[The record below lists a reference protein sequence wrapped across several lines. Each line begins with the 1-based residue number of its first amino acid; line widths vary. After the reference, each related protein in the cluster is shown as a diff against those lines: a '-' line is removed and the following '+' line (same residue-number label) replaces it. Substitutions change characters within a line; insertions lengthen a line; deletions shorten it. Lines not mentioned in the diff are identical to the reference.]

1 MAHLFNCNLK
11 KKETEKSEEERAI
24 RRRIRDRIDLT
35 MSLSRLHKFK
45 LFAAHRSL
53 EASTA
58 GSPTMSPTKSPVF
71 NLRRRKTLRM
81 LFDKSSDCRRRNLRQ
96 ILEES
101 PESDGNSGNK
111 KRGNH
116 RATRRQLRELLVT
129 SPSPPYKGRE
139 DIDGNGEERSEISPL
154 NVTSN
159 GDGREL
165 TARRFGSSGSVQ
177 SFRLRILRKPW
188 RPVLV
193 SIPEQ

>member
-1 MAHLFNCNLK
+1 
-11 KKETEKSEEERAI
+11 
-24 RRRIRDRIDLT
+24 

-53 EASTA
+53 EASSAA
-58 GSPTMSPTKSPVF
+58 GNPAMSPTRSPVF

-81 LFDKSSDCRRRNLRQ
+81 LFEKSSDSRSRNLRQ
-96 ILEES
+96 ILEDS
-101 PESDGNSGNK
+101 PESDGNSGKN

-116 RATRRQLRELLVT
+116 RAARCKLKELLVT
-129 SPSPPYKGRE
+129 SPSPPFNGRE
-139 DIDGNGEERSEISPL
+139 EIGREERSENLSS
-154 NVTSN
+154 VTVRSVAYN

-165 TARRFGSSGSVQ
+165 TGRRLGSSGSVQ

-193 SIPEQ
+193 TIPEQ

>member
-1 MAHLFNCNLK
+1 VTEKERK
-11 KKETEKSEEERAI
+11 KKVKEKAI
-24 RRRIRDRIDLT
+24 RRRIRDRIDPPLNLT

-81 LFDKSSDCRRRNLRQ
+81 LFDKSSDSRRRNLRQ

-116 RATRRQLRELLVT
+116 RATRRKLRELLVT

-139 DIDGNGEERSEISPL
+139 DIDGIGEERSEISPL

>member
-1 MAHLFNCNLK
+1 
-11 KKETEKSEEERAI
+11 
-24 RRRIRDRIDLT
+24 
-35 MSLSRLHKFK
+35 MSLSGLHKFK

-53 EASTA
+53 EGSST
-58 GSPTMSPTKSPVF
+58 GNPTMSPTKSPVF

-81 LFDKSSDCRRRNLRQ
+81 LFEKSSDSRRRNLRQ

-101 PESDGNSGNK
+101 PESDGTSGKN

-116 RATRRQLRELLVT
+116 RARRKLKELLVT
-129 SPSPPYKGRE
+129 SPSPPFRGRE
-139 DIDGNGEERSEISPL
+139 EIDGSGEERSENLTPVS
-154 NVTSN
+154 VRSN

-165 TARRFGSSGSVQ
+165 TGRRLGTSGSVQ

-193 SIPEQ
+193 TIPEQ

>member
-1 MAHLFNCNLK
+1 
-11 KKETEKSEEERAI
+11 
-24 RRRIRDRIDLT
+24 

-53 EASTA
+53 DASSAA
-58 GSPTMSPTKSPVF
+58 GNPAMSPTKSPVF

-81 LFDKSSDCRRRNLRQ
+81 LFERSSDSRRRNLRQ
-96 ILEES
+96 ILEDS
-101 PESDGNSGNK
+101 PESDGNYGKN

-116 RATRRQLRELLVT
+116 RAARGKLRELLVT
-129 SPSPPYKGRE
+129 SPSPPFNGRE
-139 DIDGNGEERSEISPL
+139 EICRGGGEERSENLSP
-154 NVTSN
+154 VTVRSVAYN

-165 TARRFGSSGSVQ
+165 TGRRLGSVQ

>member
-1 MAHLFNCNLK
+1 
-11 KKETEKSEEERAI
+11 
-24 RRRIRDRIDLT
+24 
-35 MSLSRLHKFK
+35 MSLSGLHKFK

-58 GSPTMSPTKSPVF
+58 GNPTMSPTKSPVF

-81 LFDKSSDCRRRNLRQ
+81 LFEKSSDCRRRNLRQ

-101 PESDGNSGNK
+101 PESDGNSGKK

-116 RATRRQLRELLVT
+116 RARRKLRELLVT
-129 SPSPPYKGRE
+129 TPSPPFQGRE
-139 DIDGNGEERSEISPL
+139 ETYGNREEGSEISP
-154 NVTSN
+154 VTASSVASN
-159 GDGREL
+159 GDGRDL

-193 SIPEQ
+193 SIPEQQ

>member
-1 MAHLFNCNLK
+1 
-11 KKETEKSEEERAI
+11 
-24 RRRIRDRIDLT
+24 

-45 LFAAHRSL
+45 LFAANRSL
-53 EASTA
+53 EASAA
-58 GSPTMSPTKSPVF
+58 GNPSMSPTKSPVF
-71 NLRRRKTLRM
+71 HLQRRKTLRM
-81 LFDKSSDCRRRNLRQ
+81 LFEKSSDSRRRNLRQ

-101 PESDGNSGNK
+101 PELDGNSGKK

-116 RATRRQLRELLVT
+116 RARRKLKELMVT
-129 SPSPPYKGRE
+129 SPSPPFSGGE
-139 DIDGNGEERSEISPL
+139 EIDGGGEARGGISSVAGGD
-154 NVTSN
+154 VTSD

-165 TARRFGSSGSVQ
+165 MTRRFGPSGPVQ